1 MPLHFNPPA
10 PDFWFGPRRLVQ
22 VPSGGLVHP
31 NSLPRHP
38 LNTWTFLFI
47 VHIPTQHSHMHTR
60 RLKTFRPQPQEP
72 GGGRGGRAGPTG
84 AGRGRGRLLL
94 PSLPGARRLHKQESW
109 RGCPQQ
115 CAGERGGNVTGRCGI
130 GTSLPVRAR
139 GVRNHKNTFPSSH
152 PRSKVLRLG
161 WGGSGTEM

>member
-1 MPLHFNPPA
+1 M
-10 PDFWFGPRRLVQ
+10 R
-22 VPSGGLVHP
+22 P

-72 GGGRGGRAGPTG
+72 GGGGGGGAGPTG

-94 PSLPGARRLHKQESW
+94 PSLPGARRLHINK
-109 RGCPQQ
+109 R
-115 CAGERGGNVTGRCGI
+115 AGEAALDSALGKGE
-130 GTSLPVRAR
+130 GT
-139 GVRNHKNTFPSSH
+139 
-152 PRSKVLRLG
+152 
-161 WGGSGTEM
+161 